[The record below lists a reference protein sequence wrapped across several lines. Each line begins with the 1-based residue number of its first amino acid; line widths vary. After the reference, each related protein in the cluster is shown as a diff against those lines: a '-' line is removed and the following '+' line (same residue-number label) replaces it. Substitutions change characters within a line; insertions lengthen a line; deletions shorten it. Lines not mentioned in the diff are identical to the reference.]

1 MALPCLGRQ
10 GGSLPTQPALAQS
23 CPIRVD
29 RAEAGRSSQEWP
41 PSPFLPAACPHGR
54 FGPGCA
60 YVCGCG
66 QGAAC
71 DPVTGSCSCP
81 PGRTGVHCEHGEKPL
96 ACCLRHFAFITTL
109 AVGGIG
115 DRVKIEVKVV
125 IE

>member
-1 MALPCLGRQ
+1 M
-10 GGSLPTQPALAQS
+10 
-23 CPIRVD
+23 
-29 RAEAGRSSQEWP
+29 
-41 PSPFLPAACPHGR
+41 
-54 FGPGCA
+54 
-60 YVCGCG
+60 
-66 QGAAC
+66 
-71 DPVTGSCSCP
+71 TGSCSCP